1 MKAKYDFSKAV
12 RGKFYHPNATFTFP
26 IYLDPDIEKLL
37 GQFGFKRIQWSVYA
51 ANHEDLAKL
60 FGAIDGLRK
69 LEWMGPSVVD
79 LRAFRMEQGSD
90 FTGVVKG

>member
-37 GQFGFKRIQWSVYA
+37 RQ
-51 ANHEDLAKL
+51 LAERKQVDVEKL
-60 FGAIDGLRK
+60 VND
-69 LEWMGPSVVD
+69 W
-79 LRAFRMEQGSD
+79 LRANLQLVGQ
-90 FTGVVKG
+90 